1 MITTMADPS
10 DGWRFETLAVHAG
23 AGPDPATG
31 AVRPAIH
38 LSTTFERAA
47 DGSFPAG
54 FVYVRDANP
63 NRLAL
68 EAALAALEGGEAAV
82 AFASGMAA
90 TTAVFQSLAPGDH
103 VVAPLDAYYGT
114 GKVLREHFA
123 RWGLEASFVDM
134 TDVGAVRAALRPQTR
149 LVWAETPSNPTIA
162 VTDLRAVAAAA
173 RAHGALFACDNTWA
187 TPFLQRPLASGAD
200 VVMHSTTKYLSGH
213 SDVMG
218 GAIVLREKGAL
229 ADRLRSLQ
237 SSGGAVPSPFD
248 CWLTLRGLR
257 TLPWRMR
264 AHCANAQAVAAF
276 LVGHPRVE
284 RVHYP
289 GLQAD
294 PGFAVARD
302 QMSLPGGMLSFVVK
316 GGRAE
321 AFAVAA
327 RARVFTRATS
337 LGGPESLIEH
347 RASIEGPATRA
358 PEGLLRLSVGL
369 EHPEDLVADLRQ
381 ALEA

>member
-1 MITTMADPS
+1 MVQPPD
-10 DGWRFETLAVHAG
+10 DWRFETLAVHAG

-38 LSTTFERAA
+38 HSTTFERAP
-47 DGSFPAG
+47 DGSFPSG
-54 FVYVRDANP
+54 YVYVRDANP
-63 NRLAL
+63 NRQAL
-68 EAALAALEGGEAAV
+68 EAAMAALEGGSAAV

-90 TTAVFQSLAPGDH
+90 TAAVFQALAPGDH

-114 GKVLREHFA
+114 GKLLREHFA
-123 RWGLEASFVDM
+123 RWGLQASFVDM
-134 TDVGAVRAALRPQTR
+134 TDLAAVRASMRPNTR

-162 VTDLRAVAAAA
+162 VTDLREVASIA
-173 RAHGALFACDNTWA
+173 RAGGAISACDNTWA
-187 TPFLQRPLASGAD
+187 TPFLQRPLALGLDLA
-200 VVMHSTTKYLSGH
+200 MHSTTKYLSGH

-218 GAIVLREKGAL
+218 GLIVTREKGAL

-237 SSGGAVPSPFD
+237 SSTGAVPAPFD

-264 AHCANAQAVAAF
+264 AHCANAAAVADF
-276 LVGHPRVE
+276 LARHPRVA

-289 GLQAD
+289 GLETD
-294 PGFAVARD
+294 PGHAVARQ
-302 QMSLPGGMLSFVVK
+302 QMSAPGGMLSFVVK

-321 AFAVAA
+321 ALAVAA
-327 RARVFTRATS
+327 RVRVFTRATS
-337 LGGPESLIEH
+337 LGGPESLVEH
-347 RASIEGPATRA
+347 RASIEGPQTRA

-369 EHPEDLVADLRQ
+369 EHADDLVADLRH
-381 ALEA
+381 ALDE